1 MYQKIIPVLPA
12 ISLAKTT
19 QFYRDKLGFSVHH
32 FGSSIV
38 VIKNNIEL
46 SFTEHAVKSAMPLSE
61 FLIYVTNVEDLY
73 SLYCG
78 MDIVLPGG
86 QMKSIG
92 SKPKEFTVIDN
103 NGHRLRFLQ
112 GA

>member
-12 ISLAKTT
+12 ISLQKTA
-19 QFYRDKLGFSVHH
+19 QFYRDKLGFSVQH
-32 FGSSIV
+32 FGANIV
-38 VIKNNIEL
+38 VAKNNIEL
-46 SFTEHAVKSAMPLSE
+46 SFIEHAVKSAMPLSE
-61 FLIYVTNVEDLY
+61 FLVYVKNVEDLY
-73 SLYCG
+73 SQYCRT
-78 MDIVLPGG
+78 DIVLPGG

-92 SKPKEFTVIDN
+92 AGPREFTVVDN

>member
-46 SFTEHAVKSAMPLSE
+46 SFTEYAVKSAMPLSE

>member
-46 SFTEHAVKSAMPLSE
+46 SFTEHAIKSAMPLSE

-86 QMKSIG
+86 QMKCIG
-92 SKPKEFTVIDN
+92 SSPKEFTVIDN